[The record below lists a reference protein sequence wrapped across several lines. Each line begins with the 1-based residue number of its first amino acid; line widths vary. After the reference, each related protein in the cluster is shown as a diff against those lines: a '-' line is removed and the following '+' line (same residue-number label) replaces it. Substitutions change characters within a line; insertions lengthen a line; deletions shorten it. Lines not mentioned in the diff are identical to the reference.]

1 MSRSS
6 HLCLV
11 ENDEQKSKEGETP
24 ENSDSSN
31 SSSSSS
37 SSGTSGGGSSS
48 SSSSGSSS
56 SSDVIN
62 VANSCSRASSNC
74 KRQESSTVCR
84 ATSAEG
90 TSQMMPKSGMLCRTN
105 TTQTLEF
112 AAGTGSGTEVGTY
125 HIPSKSSNR
134 LEYVSDIPYRL
145 SAKIASENRDSP
157 WRYMPVVKRVQLAM
171 QPAVVQK
178 DESDMATEQV
188 GNALHVVDGEVED
201 GSQDRRA
208 FLSDIKFVS
217 LGRKA
222 GVAANSLHVHPN
234 IIHTYRKVE
243 SETEDKR
250 RIEKLE
256 RMEMHQKMVRLEREL
271 RLQKSLSEE
280 CEDLGVDEPSTS
292 ELFPEADL
300 LLDPNSSPSFEH
312 TIQDASCSQAVE
324 TAEPYSGSN
333 FRNEYS
339 SSSQEGSHEN
349 PSVDNQVCED
359 LETRHETKSFGSK
372 KSYSDWK
379 YRSTGKERGRYNTPV
394 NVRGEKLSGQ
404 VDVAQGNSSGQNC
417 SLNNAS
423 KNISRSS
430 LSLEETMNR
439 ASKCDAR
446 EGAAARLVFD
456 PSGEHTIESASDKFN
471 RNGRPL
477 ISDQK
482 TSLPETSILA
492 KTLSV
497 TPRPALS
504 HTNTVI
510 EESQNSGPKQ
520 VLPVTAS
527 VSSES
532 NVEPKVDLPVTSSS
546 EDSVTLDSFATSMAA
561 SSLDVTIPS
570 PVPTTLSL
578 PATLL
583 ESSSARESL
592 SSLTAARKFTYTY
605 GKKLPSSRQE
615 VDRAIKQAKLN
626 RPYQYFNDHVDS
638 QETWDSSSSQ
648 DKIGADDEDSDE
660 LSPSSRLSSQVDEGA
675 NTDVDVVEVSNDELS
690 SSALACVQSTSF
702 PLLPAVPKKV
712 PDSSPGSTDG
722 TLKLSSTNGVDS
734 IEEKSLTDCEKRP
747 PSKKNRLVKRFFNE
761 DGTDRDHI
769 GSNAKRGRTRE
780 GHRFEQS
787 GLLHNKKFKGI
798 PSLSKVSVLTKE
810 SAVVSPS
817 LDTSYKKQQGLR
829 SKQRG
834 GRDGCEERSVDP
846 FSHMLTST
854 SMAENNTVP
863 APDEEGLIL
872 KVHLEDKDE
881 CPSGGTCESHL
892 KPTRSSRRRGHIKKC
907 QCCSGSPERP
917 KKKKHIVKVEKSI
930 KKGQSPKQIGKMGIT
945 KKR

>member
-1 MSRSS
+1 MD
-6 HLCLV
+6 
-11 ENDEQKSKEGETP
+11 NDRQKSKEGEMP
-24 ENSDSSN
+24 ENSDNSN

-37 SSGTSGGGSSS
+37 SSSSNSSS
-48 SSSSGSSS
+48 SSSE
-56 SSDVIN
+56 VTN
-62 VANSCSRASSNC
+62 ATHSCSKASSNC
-74 KRQESSTVCR
+74 KQRESSTVCQ
-84 ATSAEG
+84 ASNAEAA
-90 TSQMMPKSGMLCRTN
+90 SHIMPKSGLLCRTN

-112 AAGTGSGTEVGTY
+112 TAGTGSGTEVGTY

-134 LEYVSDIPYRL
+134 LEYINDVPYRL
-145 SAKIASENRDSP
+145 SAKVTSENRDSP

-178 DESDMATEQV
+178 DESDIPTEQV
-188 GNALHVVDGEVED
+188 GNALHLVDREVED
-201 GSQDRRA
+201 GSQDRRS

-217 LGRKA
+217 VGRKA
-222 GVAANSLHVHPN
+222 GVSANSLHVHPN

-250 RIEKLE
+250 RLEKLE
-256 RMEMHQKMVRLEREL
+256 RIEMHQKMVRLEREL

-312 TIQDASCSQAVE
+312 AIQDASCSQTVE
-324 TAEPYSGSN
+324 TTEPYSGSN

-339 SSSQEGSHEN
+339 SSSQDGSHHEN
-349 PSVDNQVCED
+349 STVDSQVCED
-359 LETRHETKSFGSK
+359 LETRRETRSFGSK

-379 YRSTGKERGRYNTPV
+379 YRSAGKERGKYDPPV
-394 NVRGEKLSGQ
+394 NVRGEKFTPQ
-404 VDVAQGNSSGQNC
+404 TDVMQGNSSGQNS

-423 KNISRSS
+423 KNISRNSS
-430 LSLEETMNR
+430 SVEESLNR
-439 ASKCDAR
+439 GSKCDAR
-446 EGAAARLVFD
+446 EGAAARLVVD
-456 PSGEHTIESASDKFN
+456 SSSEHTIESASDKCG
-471 RNGRPL
+471 RNERSL

-497 TPRPALS
+497 TPRAALS
-504 HTNTVI
+504 HLNTVI
-510 EESQNSGPKQ
+510 EELQDSGPKQ
-520 VLPVTAS
+520 ILPVTTA
-527 VSSES
+527 VPSES

-546 EDSVTLDSFATSMAA
+546 EDSVTLDSFATSMVA
-561 SSLDVTIPS
+561 SSMDVTIPS

-578 PATLL
+578 PANLL
-583 ESSSARESL
+583 ESSSARDSL
-592 SSLTAARKFTYTY
+592 PSLTAARKFTYTY

-638 QETWDSSSSQ
+638 QEAWDSSSSQ

-660 LSPSSRLSSQVDEGA
+660 LSPSSRISSQLDEGA
-675 NTDVDVVEVSNDELS
+675 NTDVDVVEVSNDESS
-690 SSALACVQSTSF
+690 SSALACVQSASF
-702 PLLPAVPKKV
+702 PLLPAVLNKV
-712 PDSSPGSTDG
+712 PDSNPGSTDE

-734 IEEKSLTDCEKRP
+734 IDEKGPADTEKRP

-761 DGTDRDHI
+761 DGTDRDFI
-769 GSNAKRGRTRE
+769 GSNAKRGRIRE
-780 GHRFEQS
+780 GQRFDQS
-787 GLLHNKKFKGI
+787 GLLHAKKFKGI
-798 PSLSKVSVLTKE
+798 PSLTKISVPTKE

-817 LDTSYKKQQGLR
+817 VDSSCKKQQGLR
-829 SKQRG
+829 AKQRG
-834 GRDGCEERSVDP
+834 GRDGCEDIGLDP
-846 FSHMLTST
+846 FSLMLAPT
-854 SMAENNTVP
+854 SMAETNTMP
-863 APDEEGLIL
+863 SPDEEDLIS
-872 KVHLEDKDE
+872 KVHFEDKDE
-881 CPSGGTCESHL
+881 CPGGGTCESHL
-892 KPTRSSRRRGHIKKC
+892 KPTRASRRRGHIKKC

-930 KKGQSPKQIGKMGIT
+930 KKGQSPKQISRMSIT